1 MLMQKDTAFC
11 KAVYKEQQVCFVFQ
25 SLYILIKIK
34 SEDLHMSGRFPNVDW
49 WCDYCGALLNYQNGF
64 DDSNDTWACT
74 ECGTINRISASEI
87 YESHKDYRKKNHLD

>member
-1 MLMQKDTAFC
+1 
-11 KAVYKEQQVCFVFQ
+11 
-25 SLYILIKIK
+25 
-34 SEDLHMSGRFPNVDW
+34 MSGRFPNVDW

-87 YESHKDYRKKNHLD
+87 YESHKDYRKRIIWINTERKHQCTNF

>member
-1 MLMQKDTAFC
+1 
-11 KAVYKEQQVCFVFQ
+11 
-25 SLYILIKIK
+25 
-34 SEDLHMSGRFPNVDW
+34 MSGRFPNVDW

-87 YESHKDYRKKNHLD
+87 YESHKDYRKESFGLTRKGNINARTFSKIRPSAGYVPADVV